1 MRVRWSPR
9 PLSHA
14 RLARSLPIGR
24 IRSSMPHRRAK
35 KPDTYACS
43 PLAPTIHSPRRQT
56 PGRRRTPPRI
66 PSRSPATSSTPFPSA
81 TEPVPDIRLSAY
93 TTGAHPGETASV
105 TVPEFV
111 TNGSRVRNDHHES
124 HRCDPPANNGR
135 GDRDPRARPS
145 PRSHP
150 QIAKNTTPHLCTG
163 PSPTTTHPGLGA
175 RPARPTGPSGTENS

>member
-1 MRVRWSPR
+1 MAGYQPTDRKDPVLDAAPKSKE
-9 PLSHA
+9 A
-14 RLARSLPIGR
+14 EA
-24 IRSSMPHRRAK
+24 

-56 PGRRRTPPRI
+56 PGRRRTPPGI
-66 PSRSPATSSTPFPSA
+66 PSRSPATSSTRFPSA

-175 RPARPTGPSGTENS
+175 RPARPTGADRHREFVIPRAVE